1 MKGTDEMGKLVRCIS
16 SDGTLTVM
24 AADTTDIV
32 NTAQEIHKT
41 SAVVSA
47 ALGRLLTAACLMG
60 SALKGKDDS
69 VTLRINGGGPAGT
82 ILAVSDSSGNV
93 RGYAVNPV
101 VEIPLNDKGKLDVAG
116 AVGTDGALTVIKD
129 LGLKDPY
136 VGQIPI
142 ASGEIAEDITSYF
155 AVSEQIPTVCALGV
169 LVNPDLTIRRAG
181 GFIIQL
187 LPTADDSVIDLVE
200 KCIEGIE
207 PVTKMLD
214 SKMTPEEICRH
225 VLADFELEVLDEA
238 QPEYRCNCSRDRVS
252 KALISMGR
260 EELSDIMK
268 DERTEVCCQF
278 CDKKY
283 VFTPADMAKIIEQ
296 SNSK

>member
-1 MKGTDEMGKLVRCIS
+1 MGKLVRCIS

-214 SKMTPEEICRH
+214 SKMTPEEICRR

-283 VFTPADMAKIIEQ
+283 VFTPSDIAKLIEQ
-296 SNSK
+296 SSSK

>member
-1 MKGTDEMGKLVRCIS
+1 MGKLVRCIS

-101 VEIPLNDKGKLDVAG
+101 VEIPLNDNGKLDVAG

-268 DERTEVCCQF
+268 DEKTEVCCQF

-283 VFTPADMAKIIEQ
+283 VFTPSDIAKLIEQ
-296 SNSK
+296 SGSK

>member
-93 RGYAVNPV
+93 SGYAVNPV

-283 VFTPADMAKIIEQ
+283 VFTPADIAKLIEQ
-296 SNSK
+296 SDSK

>member
-1 MKGTDEMGKLVRCIS
+1 MGKLVRCIS

-225 VLADFELEVLDEA
+225 VLANFELEVLDEA

-278 CDKKY
+278 CEKKY
-283 VFTPADMAKIIEQ
+283 VFTPADIAKLIEQ